1 MLSATM
7 SGDWTSETGTE
18 EPKLKW
24 EHITTLTESLEECM
38 RVIDRKSTATT
49 LSKLKLELG
58 LDSHSIGQGLVALF
72 GLQANCL
79 DSITRKAV

>member
-1 MLSATM
+1 
-7 SGDWTSETGTE
+7 
-18 EPKLKW
+18 
-24 EHITTLTESLEECM
+24 M